1 MKWILF
7 VISVVAPAVVHAAD
21 PELTR
26 QIESEVRG
34 ERYGSAVVLCEQAL
48 KDGDPTLELRGWC
61 GKAYV
66 GLGDKLLAAGS
77 PENARQRWSEAVSI
91 DPRLIDD
98 PAFTKR
104 LEGKPEAKPDPEP
117 KPDPKPEST
126 PEVDPN
132 KKPEPMATPR
142 RPRPAEV
149 RPKPLPRK
157 PMPVID
163 EDHPPANAGPRWGRG
178 FGLGLSFGF
187 DGLASL
193 SMGWLADETILA
205 EVSLGIVY
213 PSADVRVRWL
223 GLRECVTPFIGIGVL
238 VPFGETDRFGF
249 NVASYQSLYELGEAF
264 HFDIGLA
271 YTPVYG
277 LDLYAG
283 LALVTPFDQ
292 DHPDT
297 VFFFPQFTGGASWYF

>member
-1 MKWILF
+1 MKWLIAMLGL
-7 VISVVAPAVVHAAD
+7 VMPAVVYAAD
-21 PELTR
+21 PELR
-26 QIESEVRG
+26 QQIENEVRG
-34 ERYGSAVVLCEQAL
+34 ERYGSAVVLCERAL
-48 KDGDPTLELRGWC
+48 KDGEPTLELREWC

-77 PENARQRWSEAVSI
+77 AENARKRWVEAVAI

-98 PAFTKR
+98 PAFSKR
-104 LEGKPEAKPDPEP
+104 LEAPEPAP
-117 KPDPKPEST
+117 KPDPT
-126 PEVDPN
+126 PTVDPT
-132 KKPEPMATPR
+132 KKPEPVATPAK
-142 RPRPAEV
+142 PRPAEV
-149 RPKPLPRK
+149 RPKRLPPKPLPVEEVR
-157 PMPVID
+157 
-163 EDHPPANAGPRWGRG
+163 PANPGPRWDRG

-193 SMGWLADETILA
+193 TIGWLADETILA

-213 PSADVRVRWL
+213 PTADVRVRWL
-223 GLRECVTPFIGIGVL
+223 GLRECVTPFIGVGLL

-249 NVASYQSLYELGEAF
+249 DVGSYESLYELGEAF
-264 HFDIGLA
+264 HLDIGIA
-271 YTPVYG
+271 YTPVHR